1 LVSVTAAVVVVCGWF
16 AGLVSVA
23 AGFVSV
29 AAGDWLAGFVSAAA
43 GLVSVV
49 ACVVVCD

>member
-1 LVSVTAAVVVVCGWF
+1 VTAAEVAVCGWF

-23 AGFVSV
+23 AGLVSV

>member
-1 LVSVTAAVVVVCGWF
+1 
-16 AGLVSVA
+16 LVSVA